1 MIGDALADH
10 LDVVFDLT
18 VGYSGLD
25 AEDIPYEEYLIDK
38 VFFSGYY
45 PKEIHINVKKIALH
59 SIPGLN
65 TEDTGNSVLN
75 LKDGFERV
83 SKVVSSPVQSPASSK
98 SLQPA
103 DVFDAR
109 SNERRLQLSEWL
121 KDLFMDKDHEMK
133 LFYEK
138 KCFPGSSVSIELSPT
153 IYDWVIVLSIG
164 ACSWIILPFWF
175 HIFKAVFSL
184 LYRAT
189 LQIISN

>member
-25 AEDIPYEEYLIDK
+25 AEDIPYEEYLIEK

-45 PKEIHINVKKIALH
+45 PKEIHINVKKITLH

-65 TEDTGNSVLN
+65 TEDTGKSFLN
-75 LKDGFERV
+75 INEEKTAT
-83 SKVVSSPVQSPASSK
+83 VSSPLQSPSSSK
-98 SLQPA
+98 SQQPTE
-103 DVFDAR
+103 VFDAG

-121 KDLFMDKDHEMK
+121 KDLFMKKDDQMK
-133 LFYEK
+133 QFYEQ

-153 IYDWVIVLSIG
+153 LYDWIVVLAIG
-164 ACSWIILPFWF
+164 ACSWIIVPFWW
-175 HIFKAVFSL
+175 HVFKLFLSL
-184 LYRAT
+184 LYRT
-189 LQIISN
+189 ILQIIYK